1 MKLIPILLFVIA
13 LSKGCKEETA
23 DLNQATITYSAH
35 SRGFYRDVLI
45 KDKNVTVTGAK
56 GKEVYTDKIEDA
68 DWKAM
73 RTAFA
78 DITPEDLQNLKAP
91 TNQRFYDGAA
101 IAKLI
106 VEYKG
111 KTYESIDFDHGTPPA
126 EISRFVN
133 LLAVYVTRDE

>member
-1 MKLIPILLFVIA
+1 MKLIPILILVIA

-23 DLNQATITYSAH
+23 QLDKATITYSAH

-45 KDKNVTVTGAK
+45 KDKKVTVTSAK
-56 GKEVYTDKIEDA
+56 GKAVYSDKIDEA
-68 DWKAM
+68 SWKAM
-73 RTAFA
+73 QTAFA

-91 TNQRFYDGAA
+91 SNQRFYDGAA

-106 VEYKG
+106 VEYNG

-126 EISRFVN
+126 EISRLVN